1 MASREFWIQL
11 SPGTG
16 VDMALQRFGFIVKG
30 AGSESRTRPNGA
42 GVRPAPAL
50 PSALRFDAGQRLDN
64 LTSL

>member
-30 AGSESRTRPNGA
+30 AGYDPDRRTADGGA
-42 GVRPAPAL
+42 GC
-50 PSALRFDAGQRLDN
+50 F
-64 LTSL
+64 